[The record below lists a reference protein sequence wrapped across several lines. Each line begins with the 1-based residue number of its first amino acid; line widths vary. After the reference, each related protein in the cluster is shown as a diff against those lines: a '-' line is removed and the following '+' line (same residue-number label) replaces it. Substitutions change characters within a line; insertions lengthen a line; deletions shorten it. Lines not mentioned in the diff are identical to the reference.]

1 MSCMC
6 CIRRAQVTCQS
17 KEMPIHCC
25 WELHWTAGWKP
36 GLEVH
41 LVGLAQS
48 SDTSMSLEKICQDRC
63 VHGRAASGASKGCPI
78 LRNLN
83 FFKTMFWWCS
93 FCFCTSFQRQCVE
106 LKVLKFPQPS
116 SWSSL
121 LLQKTDRRWCLG
133 GERLNG
139 KEWRRSMDFISK
151 GSINPSLERS
161 LRSQLRLVEMYL
173 YKCHFPD
180 EKVFQGM

>member
-1 MSCMC
+1 M
-6 CIRRAQVTCQS
+6 RRA
-17 KEMPIHCC
+17 E
-25 WELHWTAGWKP
+25 
-36 GLEVH
+36 GLEVPTT
-41 LVGLAQS
+41 LIMEQPAPP
-48 SDTSMSLEKICQDRC
+48 EDRPE
-63 VHGRAASGASKGCPI
+63 VVS
-78 LRNLN
+78 
-83 FFKTMFWWCS
+83 
-93 FCFCTSFQRQCVE
+93 
-106 LKVLKFPQPS
+106 
-116 SWSSL
+116 
-121 LLQKTDRRWCLG
+121 RWCLG